1 MDASAKKQLIL
12 SINNPAT
19 FEPIAKEA
27 FDAADKNHNGTI
39 DKKELELCMKEVS
52 SGLGLDAPNQKAV
65 ENEFKKLDIDKNG
78 TIDFNEFKVFV
89 KESMKKII
97 GNM

>member
-1 MDASAKKQLIL
+1 MDEKTKKQLIFKL
-12 SINNPAT
+12 KEEAT

-27 FDAADKNHNGTI
+27 FDVADKNHNGTI

-52 SGLGLDAPNQKAV
+52 RGLGLDAPNQKAV
-65 ENEFKKLDIDKNG
+65 ENEFRKLDIDKNG